1 MVFDYWIV
9 DASITHL
16 NGALAGFALV
26 GFGWLGHGFWVC
38 VFVVLYIVLCLDH
51 LLHESPVRMCVFVV
65 CVGGLC
71 GKLVRAHGGCLGIE
85 SR

>member
-1 MVFDYWIV
+1 M
-9 DASITHL
+9 
-16 NGALAGFALV
+16 
-26 GFGWLGHGFWVC
+26 
-38 VFVVLYIVLCLDH
+38 FVVLYIVLCLDH
-51 LLHESPVRMCVFVV
+51 FVSAGCWRAQLFVV

>member
-1 MVFDYWIV
+1 
-9 DASITHL
+9 
-16 NGALAGFALV
+16 
-26 GFGWLGHGFWVC
+26 

-51 LLHESPVRMCVFVV
+51 FIAWTAAHVFVV

>member
-1 MVFDYWIV
+1 M
-9 DASITHL
+9 
-16 NGALAGFALV
+16 
-26 GFGWLGHGFWVC
+26 
-38 VFVVLYIVLCLDH
+38 FVVLYIVLCLDH
-51 LLHESPVRMCVFVV
+51 FCVHELLAHACVFVV

>member
-1 MVFDYWIV
+1 MQCSADRCVGRVFV
-9 DASITHL
+9 D
-16 NGALAGFALV
+16 V
-26 GFGWLGHGFWVC
+26 VC

-51 LLHESPVRMCVFVV
+51 FGRTGLLARIVFVV

>member
-1 MVFDYWIV
+1 MPPCLFWFDLWV
-9 DASITHL
+9 W
-16 NGALAGFALV
+16 
-26 GFGWLGHGFWVC
+26 FGGVC
-38 VFVVLYIVLCLDH
+38 LFVVLYIVLCLDH
-51 LLHESPVRMCVFVV
+51 FERTNPLHARVFVV

>member
-1 MVFDYWIV
+1 MF
-9 DASITHL
+9 L
-16 NGALAGFALV
+16 
-26 GFGWLGHGFWVC
+26 
-38 VFVVLYIVLCLDH
+38 FVVLYIVDCLCLDQF
-51 LLHESPVRMCVFVV
+51 SVRDCAQDTDHPSCIAGLFFAGWFVV

>member
-1 MVFDYWIV
+1 M
-9 DASITHL
+9 DASITH
-16 NGALAGFALV
+16 GGMSPWTP
-26 GFGWLGHGFWVC
+26 GFGRGFTMC
-38 VFVVLYIVLCLDH
+38 VLFVVLYIVLCLDH
-51 LLHESPVRMCVFVV
+51 FMHELSGAHVFVV

>member
-1 MVFDYWIV
+1 MCVVCSVNIV
-9 DASITHL
+9 DCLLSLINFLLIAHSIGAHL
-16 NGALAGFALV
+16 
-26 GFGWLGHGFWVC
+26 
-38 VFVVLYIVLCLDH
+38 
-51 LLHESPVRMCVFVV
+51 FVV

>member
-1 MVFDYWIV
+1 MGFLMCWGLFVRVVCSVDIV
-9 DASITHL
+9 D
-16 NGALAGFALV
+16 
-26 GFGWLGHGFWVC
+26 C
-38 VFVVLYIVLCLDH
+38 LCLDH
-51 LLHESPVRMCVFVV
+51 FVFTRKSLVCMFVV

>member
-1 MVFDYWIV
+1 MHQKIW
-9 DASITHL
+9 
-16 NGALAGFALV
+16 
-26 GFGWLGHGFWVC
+26 C
-38 VFVVLYIVLCLDH
+38 VTFVVLYIVLCLDH
-51 LLHESPVRMCVFVV
+51 FDSHRFTVCTLGGPARMFGVGLFVV